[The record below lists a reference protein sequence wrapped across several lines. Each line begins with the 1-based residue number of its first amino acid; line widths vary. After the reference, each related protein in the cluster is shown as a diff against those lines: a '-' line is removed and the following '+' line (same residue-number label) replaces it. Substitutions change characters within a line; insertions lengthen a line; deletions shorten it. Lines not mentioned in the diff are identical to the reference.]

1 MKYNQYK
8 NFGVG
13 LLAGVL
19 AIGAVSCEDQPDK
32 FELTSGKPVV
42 KYIRVSDPEKADS
55 LLTGAYMDNL
65 ICLVGDNLTSIRE
78 MYFNDKKAV
87 LNISYITDHTLLV
100 NVPGAIPEVVTNK
113 IYMVTADNDT
123 VDYDFNVLVPGPSVR
138 AMKCEW
144 AKPGSIATLIGDYF
158 IDDPNVPLSISFAG
172 NVPVTEITD
181 IQKTRVSF
189 VVPENATP
197 GYMNVTTI
205 YGTGRSAFQ
214 FQDSRNMLFD
224 WDGTRGGHA
233 LGLGWRDGSKLLRA
247 PGDDEWEAIDGNYIR
262 MGNDA
267 LDGEIG
273 ATWAEDAYCF
283 NYWPDPANGYEELS
297 SRPEFAE
304 YLETYGLENL
314 QMKFECLVPSSA
326 PWSSCAMQLMFTGN
340 DHVTYNTGTNAYYSD
355 TSMARGL
362 WNPWQTT
369 GSYDTGNEWVTVS
382 VPLSNFIYTH
392 EGGAAGSPVS
402 KGDMTGLTFFVWH
415 GGVAGTTC
423 SPYIC
428 IDNIRVVPIE

>member
-1 MKYNQYK
+1 MKYNRYNK
-8 NFGVG
+8 FGFGAMAVM
-13 LLAGVL
+13 LAM
-19 AIGAVSCEDQPDK
+19 GATSCEDHPDQ

-87 LNISYITDHTLLV
+87 LNTSYITDHTLLV
-100 NVPGAIPEVVTNK
+100 NVPGSIPEVVTNK

-138 AMKCEW
+138 SMKCEW
-144 AKPGSIATLIGDYF
+144 AKPGSIATIIGDYF
-158 IDDPNVPLSISFAG
+158 IDDPNVPLTISFAG

-197 GYMNVTTI
+197 GYVNVSTI
-205 YGTGRSAFQ
+205 YGNGRSAFQ
-214 FQDSRNMLFD
+214 FQDTRNILFD
-224 WDGTRGGHA
+224 WDGTHGGHA
-233 LGLGWRDGSKLLRA
+233 LALGWRDGSKLLRT
-247 PGDDEWEAIDGNYIR
+247 PGDDEWEALDGNYIR

-283 NYWPDPANGYEELS
+283 NYWPDPANGYEALS
-297 SRPEFAE
+297 SRPDFAE
-304 YLETYGLENL
+304 FLETYGIDNL

-326 PWSSCAMQLMFTGN
+326 PWSSCAMQLIFTSDDN
-340 DHVTYNTGTNAYYSD
+340 VTYNTATNAYYSD
-355 TSMARGL
+355 ASIPRGL
-362 WNPWQTT
+362 WNPWQAT

-392 EGGAAGSPVS
+392 EGGAAGSALGKDS
-402 KGDMTGLTFFVWH
+402 LTGLTFFVWH